1 MVVIRILIALVI
13 LAATVVGAR
22 VVAKLPRYRRKPGGP
37 ILTSLIGA
45 VGTILIILVN
55 LGYTFRSSAG
65 TVFIGLAGG
74 YALGY
79 IGQPFLPF
87 FLIGVAVCSAYAALF
102 AALSLDWAGVGI
114 CLLTL
119 TLLVLVREYLM
130 RRQQENQDEDTLSA

>member
-13 LAATVVGAR
+13 LAATVVGGR

-45 VGTILIILVN
+45 VGMSLILVS
-55 LGYTFRSSAG
+55 LGYALRWSAG
-65 TVFIGLAGG
+65 AVFIGLVGG

-87 FLIGVAVCSAYAALF
+87 FLIGVAVCSGYAALF
-102 AALSLDWAGVGI
+102 AALSQDWAGVGI

-119 TLLVLVREYLM
+119 TLLVLVREYFM
-130 RRQQENQDEDTLSA
+130 RRQQENEDEDTLSA

>member
-1 MVVIRILIALVI
+1 MVVIRILIVLVL
-13 LAATVVGAR
+13 LAGTVVGAR

-45 VGTILIILVN
+45 VGVGLALVC
-55 LGYTFRSSAG
+55 LGYALRWSAG
-65 TVFIGLAGG
+65 PVFIGLVGG
-74 YALGY
+74 YTLGY

-130 RRQQENQDEDTLSA
+130 RRRQENQDEDTLSA